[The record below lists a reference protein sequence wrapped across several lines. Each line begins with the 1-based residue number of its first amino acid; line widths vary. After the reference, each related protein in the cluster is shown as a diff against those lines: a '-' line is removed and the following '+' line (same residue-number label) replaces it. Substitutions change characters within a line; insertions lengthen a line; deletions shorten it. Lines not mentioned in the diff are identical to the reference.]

1 MTVENLSGATLVA
14 NGNCRDASSTATLE
28 AKFDNVPRQDRFDAK
43 YGPPIKSRWAIS
55 ISRLCESDRTM
66 FHIDN
71 ESDQR
76 RILGDI
82 VRVIEN
88 NIEKKRKS
96 QSRWR
101 VLGLGGKEIAV
112 RDVLE
117 KTAGA
122 VRKTMAI
129 TDAGISFDPT
139 HAALPWLGVKA
150 VLMVGRSRIG
160 WPASH

>member
-1 MTVENLSGATLVA
+1 MTVGNLSGAALVA
-14 NGNCRDASSTATLE
+14 NRNCRDASSTATLE

-43 YGPPIKSRWAIS
+43 YDPSIKSLWAIS
-55 ISRLCESDRTM
+55 MSRLCESDRTL

-71 ESDQR
+71 VSDQL

-82 VRVIEN
+82 FRVIEN
-88 NIEKKRKS
+88 SIEKKRKS

-101 VLGLGGKEIAV
+101 VPGLGGKEIAV

-117 KTAGA
+117 KMAGA
-122 VRKTMAI
+122 VRKAMTA
-129 TDAGISFDPT
+129 TDTVVSFDPT

-150 VLMVGRSRIG
+150 VLMVGRSSIR
-160 WPASH
+160 WLSSR